1 MILQAATHLLSVRIA
16 GVQRSSS
23 HWPNLAAALQTM
35 RLESFGITYKTL
47 DYEAVQLGLQWEQVG
62 SWPNKDFAAIAISD
76 GGENEIKNKA
86 LEAALAA
93 GLKQKVEF
101 SRETFAKHKVEKLS
115 YQSRINV
122 GGKIFKP
129 ASVSFIKG
137 DRVQDAK
144 DPSKHG
150 VLAEVQHDYGE
161 TSTRC
166 AVKWDNVNEISNKL
180 FPGDIIRVEKEEEKN
195 LGSKQSVA
203 ASAAVAKVLAGMR
216 TLRAALRPP
225 WADSGLRSS
234 RTISDVDLSF
244 NTFDPSAVKALPA
257 WVLKS
262 IVKELVLEGIVLASS
277 DTHSDRESREKHR
290 TGISGLYDLVKSL
303 GAPQSRLQVFVMTLA
318 HPPQCKQGA
327 GARAAV
333 AGAVSNK
340 KLKRLTTTCSTA
352 GSSTRTGH
360 FFCVGLYDLY
370 DADASGSGLNANRRG
385 TRCAAIC
392 SRDVLA
398 AAFPGGAQHSPR
410 FA

>member
-290 TGISGLYDLVKSL
+290 TGI
-303 GAPQSRLQVFVMTLA
+303 
-318 HPPQCKQGA
+318 
-327 GARAAV
+327 
-333 AGAVSNK
+333 
-340 KLKRLTTTCSTA
+340 
-352 GSSTRTGH
+352 
-360 FFCVGLYDLY
+360 
-370 DADASGSGLNANRRG
+370 
-385 TRCAAIC
+385 
-392 SRDVLA
+392 
-398 AAFPGGAQHSPR
+398 
-410 FA
+410 